1 MFELCQKYLDYA
13 EYLYK
18 DSVNLPGVGLD
29 AAVVV
34 VDGVAHVEQGE
45 GDHEDQPRRSE
56 GQSYHN
62 IDNLCTKLIQVVPSS
77 SPRTVSEDP
86 ATGTP
91 PSGSGSARHT
101 RLRPPSG

>member
-62 IDNLCTKLIQVVPSS
+62 IDNLGTKLQSRAQQLTTHRIRGSS
-77 SPRTVSEDP
+77 DRDT
-86 ATGTP
+86 AF
-91 PSGSGSARHT
+91 
-101 RLRPPSG
+101 